1 MNPLEGTTYTQKV
14 LDQMGQ
20 DIYHGFPS
28 SIDTLPTAGD
38 ASTITGGDGIPRTLV
53 RLPGAINGEAGDYEW
68 IIDQDGTV
76 NHRYF
81 NTR

>member
-1 MNPLEGTTYTQKV
+1 VNPLEGTTYTQKV

-28 SIDTLPTAGD
+28 SIDTLPTA
-38 ASTITGGDGIPRTLV
+38 GDGIPRTLV